1 MPSKL
6 RVANSLDIP
15 DNNEQWDVAW
25 HDRQGREQT
34 LVFELGKGLRYR
46 VIIHDEHDKENFLRA
61 FMRPPETAL
70 LVSDGGL
77 LSNIRVD
84 ENLLLPLSYRG
95 LDTASIEAR
104 VIELFGQC
112 GLDSIQTRQLLKR
125 LPHQLS
131 SYQKRVVGF
140 IRSILIQPR
149 VMVYATIWYEVSPA
163 EIQQI
168 LGFDEIFR
176 RYVPACTTV
185 FVDYDTRV
193 ETPLHTH
200 QTFYL

>member
-1 MPSKL
+1 
-6 RVANSLDIP
+6 VANSLDIP
-15 DNNEQWDVAW
+15 DKNEQWDVAW

-46 VIIHDEHDKENFLRA
+46 VIIHDEQDKEDFLRA

-84 ENLLLPLSYRG
+84 ENLLLPLSYLG
-95 LDTASIEAR
+95 LDTALLELR

-112 GLDSIQTRQLLKR
+112 GLDETQTRQILQR

-131 SYQKRVVGF
+131 SYQKRAVGL
-140 IRSILIQPR
+140 IRSILIRPK
-149 VMVYATIWYEVSPA
+149 VMVYASIWYEVSPA

-168 LGFDEIFR
+168 IGFDDIFR
-176 RYVPACTTV
+176 RYVPACTSV

-193 ETPLHTH
+193 ETPLHSH
-200 QTFYL
+200 QTFCL